1 MKKSILPILTLSF
14 ALFTSTSAKAAS
26 SLLSDSIVVYRVGTG
41 ANSLVNTGNSAFLDE
56 YSRTGTLIQ
65 SIDLGIISSG
75 TASSEGFINRSGDGR
90 YIIATGY
97 ASTGATSIAG
107 STGAANARVI
117 ARIDASGNVDSTTR
131 LSNYASGNNPRSAWS
146 ADGSSFYGVGGTGG
160 IVYATLGATTGTAV
174 TTGLLSNIKEQNC
187 EFRQLSIT
195 DFEPLNAVIK
205 DCETIFHLGAR
216 GSVPRS
222 IKNPVATHEVNATGT
237 LNVLEIA
244 RESGAHVIFS
254 SSSSVYGRNMQ
265 LPKDES
271 MWLGPMTPYAASK
284 LAAEGYVQ
292 AYAAA
297 YKVPTTLLR
306 FFNVFGPRQ
315 RPDHEYAAVLP
326 KWIWLAMHGEP
337 IDVYGDGTASRDFTY
352 VDTVLDIAVNA
363 MKEKVVTEGA
373 MNLAY
378 GNRIFLNDAIEMLKK
393 HFPDLQV
400 NYKLKRLGDVKE
412 SQNDPELLK
421 KLFPKIQPKEF
432 ETALSETIEWLK
444 EFGQSVANGPATTD

>member
-1 MKKSILPILTLSF
+1 MSKVAVTGGAGFIGSNLT
-14 ALFTSTSAKAAS
+14 
-26 SLLSDSIVVYRVGTG
+26 R
-41 ANSLVNTGNSAFLDE
+41 
-56 YSRTGTLIQ
+56 RLI
-65 SIDLGIISSG
+65 
-75 TASSEGFINRSGDGR
+75 SEGHDVAVIDDL
-90 YIIATGY
+90 
-97 ASTGATSIAG
+97 STGLIS
-107 STGAANARVI
+107 
-117 ARIDASGNVDSTTR
+117 NVDQEKST
-131 LSNYASGNNPRSAWS
+131 
-146 ADGSSFYGVGGTGG
+146 FHQV
-160 IVYATLGATTGTAV
+160 
-174 TTGLLSNIKEQNC
+174 
-187 EFRQLSIT
+187 SIT
-195 DFEPLNAVIK
+195 DRQALHTALK
-205 DCETIFHLGAR
+205 GCQTIFHLAAR

-222 IKNPVATHEVNATGT
+222 IKNPVATHDVNATGT
-237 LNVLEIA
+237 LNVLEAA

-292 AYAAA
+292 AYASA

-326 KWIWLAMHGEP
+326 KWIWLAMQGQP

-352 VDTVLDIAVNA
+352 VDTVLDIAMTA
-363 MKEKVVTEGA
+363 MQEKVITEGA

-378 GNRIFLNDAIEMLKK
+378 GNRIFLNDTIEMLRK

-400 NYKLKRLGDVKE
+400 NYKPERLGDVKE
-412 SQNDPELLK
+412 SQNAPELLK
-421 KLFPKIQPKEF
+421 KLFPKVQPKEF
-432 ETALSETIEWLK
+432 ETALSETVDWLK